1 MRVIL
6 LADVH
11 ANWEALLTLQRA
23 EPKPDAVLFAG
34 DAVGYGPDAVNCVRW
49 LLSNSTAARGN
60 HDEAIVGL
68 DRSLKTCQV
77 FLPELE
83 EAARETIDYSRA
95 LLSRED
101 MNGIA
106 AWPLSVTLAL
116 NGATFY
122 VTHGSP
128 ADPLGGA
135 VNAATCAEAELH
147 SLFDGLT
154 ADVIVLGH
162 THLPAIRRFDGRLIV
177 NPGSLG
183 QPRYGVPDATYA
195 VWDDG
200 NLQIKHLHYDHD
212 ATIQK
217 LRLAPLSA
225 DTIDQLV
232 EVLDT
237 GLVDVPPNL
246 AI

>member
-34 DAVGYGPDAVNCVRW
+34 DAVGYGPDAVNCARW
-49 LLSNSTAARGN
+49 LLANTAAARGN
-60 HDEAIVGL
+60 HDDGVG
-68 DRSLKTCQV
+68 RRAVVNTP
-77 FLPELE
+77 PELE

-95 LLSRED
+95 LMSRED
-101 MNGIA
+101 INGIA

-128 ADPLGGA
+128 IDPLGGQ

-147 SLFDGLT
+147 SLFDNIT

-195 VWDDG
+195 VWEDG
-200 NLQIKHLHYDHD
+200 NVQIKHLHYDHE
-212 ATIQK
+212 ATVQK

-225 DTIDQLV
+225 ETRDQLV
-232 EVLDT
+232 EVLET
-237 GLVDVPPNL
+237 GLVPVPEWGFL
-246 AI
+246 

>member
-34 DAVGYGPDAVNCVRW
+34 DAVGYGPDAANCARW
-49 LLSNSTAARGN
+49 LLAHATAAARGN
-60 HDEAIVGL
+60 HDDGVSRGAV
-68 DRSLKTCQV
+68 V
-77 FLPELE
+77 NAPPELE

-101 MNGIA
+101 INGIA
-106 AWPLSVTLAL
+106 AWPLSATLAL

-128 ADPLGGA
+128 VDPLGGQ

-200 NLQIKHLHYDHD
+200 NLQIKHLHYDHEV
-212 ATIQK
+212 TIQK

-225 DTIDQLV
+225 EIVEQLAD
-232 EVLDT
+232 VLET
-237 GLVDVPPNL
+237 GLL
-246 AI
+246 